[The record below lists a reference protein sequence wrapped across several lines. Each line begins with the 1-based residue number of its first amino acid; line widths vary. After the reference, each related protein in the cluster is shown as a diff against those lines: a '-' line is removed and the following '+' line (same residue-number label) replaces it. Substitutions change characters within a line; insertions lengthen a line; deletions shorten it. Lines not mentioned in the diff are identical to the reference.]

1 MQALWMLLATVFF
14 ATMGVGIKIAS
25 TSFNTSELVFYR
37 GIVSLVFMYAVL
49 RAGATQVRTSVPMMH
64 LWRSVVGAIS
74 LGSWFYA
81 IAHLPLA
88 TAMTLNYMSGIWIA
102 AFIVGGA
109 LFYGQSH
116 QQGPLLATVA
126 AGFVGVVMVL
136 RPTLDQQQLFAGLVG
151 LLSGITAALAYLQ
164 VTSLGRVGEPESR
177 TVFFFSLGSAVAGL
191 CGVAIEGLTPW
202 TQVRWQAAAW
212 ILPIGILASGGQ
224 WCMTRAY
231 ASGSTLLVASLQY
244 TGIVIGALYSLLLFG
259 DQIPPLGWAGMALI
273 LASGVAATALRTRT
287 LPGTPAEDH

>member
-1 MQALWMLLATVFF
+1 
-14 ATMGVGIKIAS
+14 
-25 TSFNTSELVFYR
+25 
-37 GIVSLVFMYAVL
+37 
-49 RAGATQVRTSVPMMH
+49 
-64 LWRSVVGAIS
+64 
-74 LGSWFYA
+74 
-81 IAHLPLA
+81 
-88 TAMTLNYMSGIWIA
+88 
-102 AFIVGGA
+102 
-109 LFYGQSH
+109 
-116 QQGPLLATVA
+116 
-126 AGFVGVVMVL
+126 MVL

>member
-49 RAGATQVRTSVPMMH
+49 RAGATKVRTSVPMMH